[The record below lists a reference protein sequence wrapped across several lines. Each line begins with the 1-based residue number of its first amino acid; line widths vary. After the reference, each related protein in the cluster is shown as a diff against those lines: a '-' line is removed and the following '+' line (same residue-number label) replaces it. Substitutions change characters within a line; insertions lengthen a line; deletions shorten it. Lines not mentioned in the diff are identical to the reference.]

1 MTDTTTTNGTATEPV
16 VADEDYLTVPVCQ
29 RMAIV
34 FAKAASAFPLRG
46 HRAAA
51 LEQMDEWQRAASD
64 LESSAGE
71 GYICFAGSVMPG
83 QRVQF
88 GERGWCRFVR
98 HTQNS
103 SLQLEVWDD
112 PRPVYLGVL
121 GPASP
126 VLVKKETA

>member
-1 MTDTTTTNGTATEPV
+1 MTDTATTNGTEPV
-16 VADEDYLTVPVCQ
+16 VADEDYLTVAVCQ

-51 LEQMDEWQRAASD
+51 LEQVDEWQRAASD
-64 LESSAGE
+64 LESAAGE
-71 GYICFAGSVMPG
+71 GYIVLAGAVMPG

-112 PRPVYLGVL
+112 PRPVYLSVL
-121 GPASP
+121 GPQSP